1 MQIIT
6 NSYYAMGKIQKA
18 IAGIVAE
25 RQEMGQLRQKDL
37 AKTLGCSQ
45 ATISHILN
53 GGRTL
58 SEKWIEA
65 LCDALGI
72 TLGDIE
78 SPTPHPVEPK
88 QLREYSEKLKRLYE
102 LTQVPAF
109 RSISRAIDDWLEA
122 IESAP
127 LGQKQSD
134 TIPADFTKPSAV
146 GEPEDIDYSDPRH
159 EHDAPRE
166 EIYREIPF
174 FDDFRV
180 PAGRPEEVV
189 SDGTTNVC
197 KVVRHLAKKNCY
209 VIRVTGNSME
219 PRIQDNDLI
228 LVDYV
233 KEPRPGNI
241 VIAMVNGGAVV
252 KKYLRQK
259 GQVIL
264 RSTNPKYDDIV
275 IKETDQFEIK
285 GVVLRIVDG
294 SL

>member
-1 MQIIT
+1 
-6 NSYYAMGKIQKA
+6 MGKIQKA
-18 IAGIVAE
+18 IAAIVAE
-25 RQEMGQLRQKDL
+25 RNDLGQLTQKDL

-45 ATISHILN
+45 ATVSHIMT
-53 GGRTL
+53 GARGL

-65 LCDALGI
+65 LCEALNI

-78 SPTPHPVEPK
+78 RPSPRPPEEK
-88 QLREYSEKLKRLYE
+88 KLREYSEKLKRLYE
-102 LTQVPAF
+102 ITHVPAF
-109 RSISRAIDDWLEA
+109 RSVSTAINDWLEA
-122 IESAP
+122 LESAP
-127 LGQKQSD
+127 FKL
-134 TIPADFTKPSAV
+134 PAASRSNVIEGDFTKPSDIAEMQ
-146 GEPEDIDYSDPRH
+146 GIDYSDPRH

-166 EIYREIPF
+166 EIYKELPF
-174 FDDFRV
+174 FDEFRV
-180 PAGRPEEVV
+180 PAGHPDEAP
-189 SDGTTNVC
+189 SDGTTTVS

-219 PRIQDNDLI
+219 PRIQDNDLV

-252 KKYLRQK
+252 KKFLRQK

-285 GVVLRIVDG
+285 GVVLRIVNG